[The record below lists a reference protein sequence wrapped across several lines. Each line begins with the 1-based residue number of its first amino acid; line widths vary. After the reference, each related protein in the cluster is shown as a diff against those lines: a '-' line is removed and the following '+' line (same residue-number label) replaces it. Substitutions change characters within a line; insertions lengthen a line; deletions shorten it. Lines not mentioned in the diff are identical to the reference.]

1 MDYLRYVTEL
11 NNKDNLELL
20 KKIVA
25 SFEIREILFMR
36 KEYVMELLK
45 DLNDVGE
52 ERGYT
57 KILEDILKMQERKV
71 INWKIWRK
79 TWILIE

>member
-11 NNKDNLELL
+11 NNKDNLGLL

-36 KEYVMELLK
+36 KEYVMELLQE
-45 DLNDVGE
+45 LNDVGE
-52 ERGYT
+52 ERVYI
-57 KILEDILKMQERKV
+57 KILEDILKMQETKV
-71 INWKIWRK
+71 IN
-79 TWILIE
+79 